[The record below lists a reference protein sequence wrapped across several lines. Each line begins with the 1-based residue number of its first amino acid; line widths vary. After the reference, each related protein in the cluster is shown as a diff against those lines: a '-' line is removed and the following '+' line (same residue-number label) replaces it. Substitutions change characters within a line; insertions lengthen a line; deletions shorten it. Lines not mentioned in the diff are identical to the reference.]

1 MNQDMSSSGVIPARP
16 ADTSLDGDTDSPPHK
31 PKFIEMNG
39 ERKKKTKQHKESP
52 SFSEG

>member
-39 ERKKKTKQHKESP
+39 ERKKKNKTAQREP
-52 SFSEG
+52 LLL